1 MRTER
6 WEHFPHDA
14 DVGIRGYGRTLSR
27 AFEQAAVAMTAVI
40 TDPAHIRSQQST
52 KIECAAPDL
61 ETLFVDWLNRL
72 VLEMATQNVIFAR
85 FEVEITGQRLTATAW
100 GEPLSDDRHRPAA
113 EVKGRLSRPYWLRRM
128 KRVAGV
134 PNVCSTSDTSSPA
147 PNQ

>member
-14 DVGIRGYGRTLSR
+14 DVGIRGYGRTVSR

-40 TDPAHIRSQQST
+40 TDPAHIRFQQST

-100 GEPLSDDRHRPAA
+100 GEPLSDDRHQPAA
-113 EVKGRLSRPYWLRRM
+113 EVKGATFTALL
-128 KRVAGV
+128 VAQDEAGGWRAQCV
-134 PNVCSTSDTSSPA
+134 LDV
-147 PNQ
+147 